1 MQRDKSFLL
10 VGMTW
15 VTRREEHEFDD
26 LGRNV
31 GEKVNRSCLVNYYR
45 GAVEI
50 EVLIYKRTSKE
61 V

>member
-1 MQRDKSFLL
+1 
-10 VGMTW
+10 MTW